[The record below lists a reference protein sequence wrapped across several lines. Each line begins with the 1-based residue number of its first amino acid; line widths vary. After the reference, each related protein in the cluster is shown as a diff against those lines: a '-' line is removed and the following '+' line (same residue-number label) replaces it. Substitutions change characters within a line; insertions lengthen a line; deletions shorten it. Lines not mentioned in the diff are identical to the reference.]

1 MTKILIVDD
10 EPTVRALLRDVLE
23 IEGYEIVEAND
34 GEGAL
39 AAVEDEAPE
48 LLVLDVM
55 MPGMSGIDV
64 LMQLRE
70 QHSNNELPI
79 ILLTAASDDD
89 TTWRGW
95 SSGASIYLQKP
106 FDPSHLLDWVQR
118 LISEPSATG
127 PADSTSGN
135 SGSGTSRNGPD
146 DGGLLSEFGGLSNE

>member
-1 MTKILIVDD
+1 VKKILIVDD

-23 IEGYEIVEAND
+23 IEGYDIVEASD
-34 GEGAL
+34 GEAAI
-39 AAVEDEAPE
+39 AAVADEVPD

-70 QHSNNELPI
+70 EHSNNQLPI

-106 FDPSHLLDWVQR
+106 FDPSHLLDWVER
-118 LISEPSATG
+118 LISGPSGPSPAG
-127 PADSTSGN
+127 PAGDGA
-135 SGSGTSRNGPD
+135 GSGPD
-146 DGGLLSEFGGLSNE
+146 DEGLLSEFGGLSNE

>member
-23 IEGYEIVEAND
+23 IEGYDIAEAND
-34 GEGAL
+34 GESAL
-39 AAVEDEAPE
+39 ASVAKEVPD

-64 LMQLRE
+64 LMKLRE
-70 QHSNNELPI
+70 QHSNKELPI

-106 FDPSHLLDWVQR
+106 FDPSHLLDWVER
-118 LISEPSATG
+118 LISG
-127 PADSTSGN
+127 PAAGGPGGGAE
-135 SGSGTSRNGPD
+135 GSGPD
-146 DGGLLSEFGGLSNE
+146 DEGLLSEFGGLSNE

>member
-23 IEGYEIVEAND
+23 IEGYEIAEAND
-34 GEGAL
+34 GESAL
-39 AAVEDEAPE
+39 TAVAEEVPD

-64 LMQLRE
+64 LTELRE
-70 QHSNNELPI
+70 QHSNSQLPI

-106 FDPSHLLDWVQR
+106 FDPSHLLDWVER
-118 LISEPSATG
+118 LVSRPAAAG
-127 PADSTSGN
+127 PGGGAAG
-135 SGSGTSRNGPD
+135 NGPD
-146 DGGLLSEFGGLSNE
+146 DEGLLSEFGGLSNE